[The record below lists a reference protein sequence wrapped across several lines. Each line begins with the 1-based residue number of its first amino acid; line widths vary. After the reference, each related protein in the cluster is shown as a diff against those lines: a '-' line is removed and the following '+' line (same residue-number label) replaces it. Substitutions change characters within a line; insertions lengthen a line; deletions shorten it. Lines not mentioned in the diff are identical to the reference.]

1 MGTKTLDLFDFGE
14 NENGEYVNLVEYK
27 KQKSDIDEKQFQ
39 EWVENH
45 NNPLIKIAYD
55 FLIGYYDLETKT
67 KNEIKEELEW
77 IVEQKIY
84 HYGNLEKGLYVYTLF
99 TGSCWCFVFEN
110 ENHVM
115 VNLNYIYSGKE
126 VEKYLHG
133 YELIHFNAL
142 SVRVYSING
151 ERINQYGEG
160 EKDIRHQVVMN
171 EWQMHKF
178 GENRMKEGK
187 KIKDFY
193 EVAIS
198 LPKLIEYW
206 GEKDNG

>member
-14 NENGEYVNLVEYK
+14 NENGEYVNLVEEEK
-27 KQKSDIDEKQFQ
+27 KLKDISEKDFQ
-39 EWVENH
+39 EWLAKHE
-45 NNPLIKIAYD
+45 NPLVRIAHDCWTPFDYVD
-55 FLIGYYDLETKT
+55 RYSY
-67 KNEIKEELEW
+67 NELKEELEW
-77 IVEQKIY
+77 IAAQKIY

-133 YELIHFNAL
+133 YKLIHFNAL
-142 SVRVYSING
+142 SVRVYDLKGNKIT
-151 ERINQYGEG
+151 EYGEK
-160 EKDIRHQVVMN
+160 EKDIRYQAVIN
-171 EWQMHKF
+171 EWQMNKY
-178 GENRMKEGK
+178 GDNRMNENK

-193 EVAIS
+193 EVELS
-198 LPKLIEYW
+198 LPKLTAYW
-206 GEKDNG
+206 GESKC